1 LAVLA
6 ELDSERYGY
15 TLRTMAGGGQRNKRF
30 YRLSRDGKAVLQYWP
45 RNGLQSAGRWKEFL
59 KTQFRKKRF
68 ESTAALNP
76 VLGRTIWN

>member
-30 YRLSRDGKAVLQYWP
+30 YRLSRDGKAVLQ
-45 RNGLQSAGRWKEFL
+45 
-59 KTQFRKKRF
+59 
-68 ESTAALNP
+68 
-76 VLGRTIWN
+76 